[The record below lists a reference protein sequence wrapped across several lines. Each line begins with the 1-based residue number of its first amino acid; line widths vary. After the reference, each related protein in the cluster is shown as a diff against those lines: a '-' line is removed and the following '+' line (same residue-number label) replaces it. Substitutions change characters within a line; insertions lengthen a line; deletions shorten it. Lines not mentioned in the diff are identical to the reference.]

1 MAVENNTLM
10 NLLCVAVG
18 DNTLMN
24 LLRVRVRVRKSSS
37 LSANFN
43 GQILFSHWDE
53 KLAEV
58 RK

>member
-24 LLRVRVRVRKSSS
+24 LLRVRVRKSSS

>member
-24 LLRVRVRVRKSSS
+24 LLRVRKSSS